1 MLCRVVHQPFL
12 SHGLRTDPSDNN
24 VPQHFAC
31 LQSSK
36 VGSRNEEGLLVRERL
51 MLQLESG
58 QVCTVGVRVRRCRLC
73 IESTAAVLLQGR
85 KMDSGNRGAE
95 GTHAHIVPH
104 V

>member
-12 SHGLRTDPSDNN
+12 SHGLRTAPADNN

-36 VGSRNEEGLLVRERL
+36 VGSSNEEGLLERERL

-58 QVCTVGVRVRRCRLC
+58 QVCTEGVRVRRCRLC